1 MIHLLTF
8 PSSLPFVDLP
18 GFSAQSSLLPHPQQ
32 EKQTIFFHLYAFT
45 WLLLVLSTVG
55 ITRVQPGI
63 GGGYLFSVWNAL
75 VAVSCVFVGIEG
87 LLTPTEAQNVP
98 EELPVEELSGDEGE
112 EYDNGIPRGSH
123 RNVEDANEV
132 TPLIWREGREG
143 TARSARRI
151 LSPVELGH
159 AEEETEAEGSA
170 ARTLATWWWILQ
182 FVVSVPIPV
191 VLFGQVTM
199 LLLDSVP
206 QTLADGGSARLGEE
220 CLPVPNQFL
229 TRHYFRSSIRTDICP
244 RCSTRSSAGAVRS
257 KASAVPSVLAFR
269 LSPFRCI
276 DSLRHVQVPIL
287 HKCPTESI
295 FPSNRQLFWTIRGLL
310 SRHSSIASSR
320 HRAHGCEGLSPDAPY
335 SLSPFCSRQK
345 VELQRGKVQARADH
359 LRVGNEAHALSRFIL
374 VVH

>member
-1 MIHLLTF
+1 MTLIHLLTF

-87 LLTPTEAQNVP
+87 LLTPTEAQNIP
-98 EELPVEELSGDEGE
+98 EELPVEELSGDEAE

-151 LSPVELGH
+151 LSPVEGQI
-159 AEEETEAEGSA
+159 EEQVEAEGSA

-220 CLPVPNQFL
+220 YLPVPYQLL
-229 TRHYFRSSIRTDICP
+229 TCHYFRSSLRTDIYP
-244 RCSTRSSAGAVRS
+244 AVLLVLPLAPFAAKLQPCHRFS
-257 KASAVPSVLAFR
+257 RFVLALFVASTVYAMCRFPFSINAPLKVFFR
-269 LSPFRCI
+269 QTVSFSGQYA
-276 DSLRHVQVPIL
+276 DSSHVTPQSPIL
-287 HKCPTESI
+287 VTEFTGARAYLPTLLI
-295 FPSNRQLFWTIRGLL
+295 PSLP
-310 SRHSSIASSR
+310 SA
-320 HRAHGCEGLSPDAPY
+320 
-335 SLSPFCSRQK
+335 
-345 VELQRGKVQARADH
+345 RGKK
-359 LRVGNEAHALSRFIL
+359 LSCREEKFRPELITCGWKRS
-374 VVH
+374 

>member
-1 MIHLLTF
+1 M
-8 PSSLPFVDLP
+8 
-18 GFSAQSSLLPHPQQ
+18 
-32 EKQTIFFHLYAFT
+32 
-45 WLLLVLSTVG
+45 
-55 ITRVQPGI
+55 
-63 GGGYLFSVWNAL
+63 WNAL

-87 LLTPTEAQNVP
+87 LLTPTEAQNIP
-98 EELPVEELSGDEGE
+98 EELLVEELSGDEAE

-151 LSPVELGH
+151 LSPVEGQI
-159 AEEETEAEGSA
+159 EEQVEAEGSA

-220 CLPVPNQFL
+220 YLPVPYQLL
-229 TRHYFRSSIRTDICP
+229 TCHYFRSSLRTDICP
-244 RCSTRSSAGAVRS
+244 RCSACASASAVRG
-257 KASAVPSVLAFR
+257 KASAVSSVLAFR

-276 DSLRHVQVPIL
+276 DRLRHVQVPIL
-287 HKCPTESI
+287 HKCPIEGVL
-295 FPSNRQLFWTIRGLL
+295 PSNRQLLWTIRGLL
-310 SRHSSIASSR
+310 SRHSSIAHSR
-320 HRAHGCEGLSPDAPY
+320 HRVHGCEGLSPDAPD
-335 SLSPFCSRQK
+335 SLSPFCPR
-345 VELQRGKVQARADH
+345 
-359 LRVGNEAHALSRFIL
+359 
-374 VVH
+374 